1 MRGTKKLVLCAVV
14 LLLSAVA
21 VAPAQGSK
29 SGGSAVGGAYDSRKD
44 IIDPAA
50 SHWLYYGEVF
60 AYAPLW
66 SGALAAFLGTR
77 DYKQIAAIELLG
89 WPGTFFSFLW
99 ATHKREITLGMVS
112 ASSWGSLQGAGLG
125 FAAGD
130 VLVDWGQHFGTIN
143 PRYATLLAASIAG
156 HVLGFQHA
164 DRKQL
169 NWGNAEMLAQSGL
182 MGATYG
188 GLITSMAVPWS
199 DIGWSGNGTVPW
211 ARKVVE
217 LGALGGWCAGVHY
230 WNRYAPLDYTV
241 GDAISSYDALGLSVL
256 SGFAVSNLMPD
267 DWAANPVGQKAAAL
281 TTGIVN
287 AAGVAYGYYFHRNR
301 DIDFGQ
307 SLLVTMGTVVGAVGL
322 GGATELLLDSGD
334 AGLLAA
340 AVGGWGGFHLA
351 HALLG
356 TAAGSHASLKRDDF
370 LSRVQLMPGNAA
382 ALLVAAKTHTS
393 ATVPLVT
400 ARF

>member
-1 MRGTKKLVLCAVV
+1 MVMLFCAVV
-14 LLLSAVA
+14 I
-21 VAPAQGSK
+21 APAQERE
-29 SGGSAVGGAYDSRKD
+29 SGGSTVGGVYDPRED
-44 IIDPAA
+44 IINPAV

-66 SGALAAFLGTR
+66 SAALGMTFNPVDTKW
-77 DYKQIAAIELLG
+77 DAAIELLG

-112 ASSWGSLQGAGLG
+112 ASSWGSIQGAGLG

-130 VLVDWGQHFGTIN
+130 VLYDWGQQSGTIN
-143 PRYATLLAASIAG
+143 PRFATLLAASIAG
-156 HVLGFQHA
+156 HILGFQHA

-182 MGATYG
+182 LGATYG
-188 GLITSMAVPWS
+188 GLLTSMAVPWS
-199 DIGWSGNGTVPW
+199 GSGWSGNGTVPW

-217 LGALGGWCAGVHY
+217 VGAMGGWCAGVYY
-230 WNRYAPLDYTV
+230 WNRYAPLDYTT

-256 SGFAVSNLMPD
+256 SGFAVSNLLPA
-267 DWAANPVGQKAAAL
+267 DWSLYGTNHTGQKVAAF
-281 TTGIVN
+281 TTGVVN

-301 DIDFGQ
+301 DIGFGQ
-307 SLLVTMGTVVGAVGL
+307 SLLVTMGSVVGAVGL
-322 GGATELLLDSGD
+322 GGATELVTNSGK
-334 AGLLAA
+334 AGWLAA
-340 AVGGWGGFHLA
+340 AVGGWAGFHLS
-351 HALLG
+351 HAMLG
-356 TAAGSHASLKRDDF
+356 TAAGSQASLKRDDF
-370 LSRVQLMPGNAA
+370 LSRVQLMPGNAV

-393 ATVPLVT
+393 ATIPLIA